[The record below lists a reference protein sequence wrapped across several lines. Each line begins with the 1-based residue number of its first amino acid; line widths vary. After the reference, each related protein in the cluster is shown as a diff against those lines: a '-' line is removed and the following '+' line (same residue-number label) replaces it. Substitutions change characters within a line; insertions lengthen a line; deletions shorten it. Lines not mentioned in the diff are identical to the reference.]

1 MIRNVATN
9 VAIGIAIMGIALL
22 GWGVVI
28 RLEPQAWSSVVSEKS
43 AWMSALGTSSF
54 IALCAVAF
62 NWTKLALITDS
73 RGILSDYGVELDC
86 LEMPPPYTTGQL
98 VPFALVGALWSVSL
112 VFFGPWLVAFREEL
126 GAENP
131 YLLYVYLM
139 NTIAAT
145 LAWVAGAAEMYCTRA
160 LGKLLRR
167 AVRPNLLEPVA
178 SQALLRRG
186 YRTAAF
192 FFLLIGS
199 VSLLWAAGTADAAGG
214 VAFLILAMLLVA
226 MDFSYPALVLRSLTR
241 EAKRLELAKVAS
253 EIRAERAAPS
263 RQVGTDAEDARLS
276 NLVSY
281 RQMIAATS
289 EWPLEISGF
298 ARVAIAILLGLSS
311 WLAAALVERLL
322 DRIL

>member
-1 MIRNVATN
+1 MRSAAMNVA
-9 VAIGIAIMGIALL
+9 MGITIIGAALL

-62 NWTKLALITDS
+62 NWTKSGLITDS
-73 RGILSDYGVELDC
+73 RGILSDYGVEFDC
-86 LEMPPPYTTGQL
+86 RELPQPYTAVQL
-98 VPFALVGALWSVSL
+98 VPFALVGALWSGWL
-112 VFFGPWLVAFREEL
+112 GFFGPWLAWFREEV
-126 GAENP
+126 GPANP
-131 YLLYVYLM
+131 YLLYVYLI

-145 LAWVAGAAEMYCTRA
+145 LAWIALAAEVYRTRA

-167 AVRPNLLEPVA
+167 TVRPNLLEPVS

-186 YRTAAF
+186 YRTAAAC
-192 FFLLIGS
+192 FLLTGS
-199 VSLLWAAGTADAAGG
+199 VSLVWAAGTADALGG
-214 VAFLILAMLLVA
+214 ALFLIFAMLLVA
-226 MDFSYPALVLRSLTR
+226 MDFSYPAFVLRSLTR
-241 EAKRLELAKVAS
+241 EEKRLELAKVAS

-263 RQVGTDAEDARLS
+263 RQGGTDAEDARLT

-281 RQMIAATS
+281 RQMIAATN

-311 WLAAALVERLL
+311 WFAAALVERLL
-322 DRIL
+322 DQLL

>member
-1 MIRNVATN
+1 MSLA
-9 VAIGIAIMGIALL
+9 
-22 GWGVVI
+22 VV
-28 RLEPQAWSSVVSEKS
+28 
-43 AWMSALGTSSF
+43 
-54 IALCAVAF
+54 
-62 NWTKLALITDS
+62 D
-73 RGILSDYGVELDC
+73 
-86 LEMPPPYTTGQL
+86 
-98 VPFALVGALWSVSL
+98 VG
-112 VFFGPWLVAFREEL
+112 
-126 GAENP
+126 
-131 YLLYVYLM
+131 
-139 NTIAAT
+139 
-145 LAWVAGAAEMYCTRA
+145 LAWIAGAAEVYRTRA

-167 AVRPNLLEPVA
+167 TVRPNLLEPVS

-186 YRTAAF
+186 YRTAAVC
-192 FFLLIGS
+192 FLLIGS
-199 VSLLWAAGTADAAGG
+199 VSLLWAAGTADPLGG
-214 VAFLILAMLLVA
+214 AAFLIFVMLLVA

-263 RQVGTDAEDARLS
+263 RKGGTDAEDARLS

-322 DRIL
+322 DRLL